1 RLFGYYTRITNLS
14 YRNDNPYESYDQWGL
29 GIGRGYSDYDEARVG
44 VDLAVVPEMPLKV
57 YLGYRRQG
65 QGNYRIPE
73 PALDSLPTTPTI
85 FSGIVSHITRLGV
98 IGAVTLPWLEVSGDV
113 GVNHATNYEN
123 IAGVNRTLLAGTVKV
138 SLVVARL
145 FGGVVRTP
153 GD

>member
-1 RLFGYYTRITNLS
+1 IGNYSAQFFLGDFQKTEAVCLPVCAKPPSYGFTAEVDGFPFLGQQRLFGYYTRITNLS
-14 YRNDNPYESYDQWGL
+14 YRNDNPYESYDQSGL

-98 IGAVTLPWLEVSGDV
+98 IGAVTLPWLE
-113 GVNHATNYEN
+113 
-123 IAGVNRTLLAGTVKV
+123 
-138 SLVVARL
+138 
-145 FGGVVRTP
+145 
-153 GD
+153 